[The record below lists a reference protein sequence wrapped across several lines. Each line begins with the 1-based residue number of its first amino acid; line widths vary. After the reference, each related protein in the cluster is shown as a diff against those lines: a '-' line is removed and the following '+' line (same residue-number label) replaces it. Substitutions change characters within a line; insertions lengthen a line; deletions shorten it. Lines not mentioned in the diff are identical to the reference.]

1 MLKITMI
8 ESEVQRKLILAGGI
22 VEPWAAELS
31 RAWGRACESLERR
44 KVVVDLSGVTVI
56 SRDGTRVLHEMMNH
70 GAEFICRGV
79 YVSHVVR
86 NLKTLC
92 KAETERHRHE
102 GDA

>member
-1 MLKITMI
+1 MLKITTI
-8 ESEVQRKLILAGGI
+8 DTGVQRKLILAGGI

-31 RAWGRACESLERR
+31 RAWGRACESLEGR

-56 SRDGTRVLHEMMNH
+56 SWDGTRVLHEMMNH

-86 NLKTLC
+86 NLETLC
-92 KAETERHRHE
+92 KAKTERHTQE
-102 GDA
+102 GGT

>member
-1 MLKITMI
+1 MLKITTI
-8 ESEVQRKLILAGGI
+8 DSGVQRKLILAGRI

-31 RAWGRACESLERR
+31 TAWGRARDSLEGR
-44 KVVVDLSGVTVI
+44 KVVVDLTGVTVI

-70 GAEFICRGV
+70 GVEFICRGV

-92 KAETERHRHE
+92 KAESERHTHE
-102 GDA
+102 GGT

>member
-1 MLKITMI
+1 MLKITTV
-8 ESEVQRKLILAGGI
+8 ETEVQRKLILAGRI
-22 VEPWAAELS
+22 VEPWTAELS
-31 RAWGRACESLERR
+31 RAWGRACDSLGGR

-70 GAEFICRGV
+70 GVEFICRGV

-92 KAETERHRHE
+92 KAKTERHTHE
-102 GDA
+102 GGT

>member
-8 ESEVQRKLILAGGI
+8 ETEVQRKLILAGRI
-22 VEPWAAELS
+22 VEPWTAELS
-31 RAWGRACESLERR
+31 RAWGRACDSLGGR
-44 KVVVDLSGVTVI
+44 KVVVDLSSVTVI

-70 GAEFICRGV
+70 GVEFICRGV

-92 KAETERHRHE
+92 TAETERHTNE
-102 GDA
+102 GGT